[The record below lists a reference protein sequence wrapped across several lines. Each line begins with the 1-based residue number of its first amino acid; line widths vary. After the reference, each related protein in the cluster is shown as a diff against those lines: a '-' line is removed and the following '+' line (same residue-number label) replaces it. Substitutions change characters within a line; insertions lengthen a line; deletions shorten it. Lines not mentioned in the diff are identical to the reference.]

1 MPEQT
6 TTPEITTAALADMR
20 DVLVRDCGMP
30 AAAWA
35 PEDKVIAKIG
45 IKFGSVQHFLSH
57 YGPY

>member
-6 TTPEITTAALADMR
+6 TIPEITTAALDDMR

-35 PEDKVIAKIG
+35 PQEKVIAKIAA
-45 IKFGSVQHFLSH
+45 KFGSVEHFLNH
-57 YGPY
+57 YGH